1 MKLDTDTHDF
11 MKQRTLAGK
20 YCAMQVS
27 EKDNRKLGDKTINK
41 DSYWKFDHN
50 ITNIGW
56 KANRKLNV
64 LDGMSNFLSFEKEC
78 VLLKALVE

>member
-41 DSYWKFDHN
+41 DS
-50 ITNIGW
+50 
-56 KANRKLNV
+56 
-64 LDGMSNFLSFEKEC
+64 
-78 VLLKALVE
+78 